1 MDHTA
6 RSPQDVLAVLD
17 FLARPQTPGFYPRCL
32 LTAMTISTG
41 TSDSKIQ
48 DGEDVEVPRSLA
60 YDSYSMWQE
69 IETVRRVLNFGPEK
83 CLKESKVTC
92 GVSSKRQVWST
103 FFLFEFFDHVSKG
116 KFGPHSKCS
125 KRQVCSIFGEKSGPN
140 LPFRK
145 HLPHV
150 IQTIRKRQ
158 VWSRFF
164 SEYGANLPFR
174 AIWMWT
180 KLAFWHVIKKF
191 EEKKKWTKLAFS
203 SLLHTWLWTPSNTF
217 LDQNLRR

>member
-1 MDHTA
+1 M
-6 RSPQDVLAVLD
+6 
-17 FLARPQTPGFYPRCL
+17 Y
-32 LTAMTISTG
+32 IK
-41 TSDSKIQ
+41 DSFSFNWLRK
-48 DGEDVEVPRSLA
+48 
-60 YDSYSMWQE
+60 
-69 IETVRRVLNFGPEK
+69 VLNFGPEK

-150 IQTIRKRQ
+150 IQTIQKRQ

-174 AIWMWT
+174 TISKWT
-180 KLAFWHVIKKF
+180 KLAFWHVTLNF
-191 EEKKKWTKLAFS
+191 GEKKSGPNLPFRSKSHTWYELLQTLFWTKI
-203 SLLHTWLWTPSNTF
+203 
-217 LDQNLRR
+217 